1 MGQITTQFGSL
12 FLPRQLWAIS
22 LICWSISIFSG
33 DDGSNNGIN
42 KFHKSYFSFSRLCY
56 FSCIID
62 SYTYNLSIHSA
73 LKEYMMLRRKAIPLN
88 CPSEWEKKKLN
99 AFPVLFFWPSFFF
112 SFLFG
117 HVLDHSPNFS
127 RDISIFSCLA
137 RFWICV
143 QDTKNATN

>member
-88 CPSEWEKKKLN
+88 CPSEWEKKKTKCISS
-99 AFPVLFFWPSFFF
+99 SFFLAIILLL
-112 SFLFG
+112 LFVWACVG
-117 HVLDHSPNFS
+117 PFTKLSYFC
-127 RDISIFSCLA
+127 CLA